1 MKAKTSFYIAI
12 VLGILGNSVSAQTTS
27 DTDREIA
34 QVESGL
40 MPVTRFE
47 GESLW
52 TLASRMKHYNV
63 PGVSIAV
70 IKNSKIIWSKTYGL
84 ADVESK
90 IPVNSRTLFQAAS
103 MSKPVSVYAALSIVE
118 KRKLDP
124 DADMNTYLTSWK
136 IPENQFTKDKKVS
149 LKNIVSH
156 TAGFTVSGFP
166 GYEPGKSVP
175 TLIQV
180 LNGRNPANTSP
191 VIVDQVPG
199 KSFRYAGGGYCV
211 MQQMLI
217 DIEKKD
223 FPTIM
228 KENVLQPLNMKNSTF
243 VQPLPESHVK
253 WAATAYNMEGKRV
266 QGRYHTYPEM
276 AAAGLWTTA
285 EDLAGFVIDIQNTL
299 GNKSTNIVSQKT
311 AEEFT
316 SPFFDKF
323 EGLGIFLENR
333 KGETYFTHGGW
344 NEGFSSKFIASK
356 TSGDGVVVLT
366 NTNKPDFIEE
376 LVRSV
381 AAVYQ
386 WPGYTNPVN
395 KILPL
400 KEEDFRHSI
409 GRYRFN
415 NYGLYRVYRE
425 KGKLMMSINDIENPV
440 ELIKVG
446 ENAYTTRNWDYR
458 SEFVKNPET
467 GKMELVQ
474 ILQDKTIYSRNPQLG
489 KDENTP
495 LELIL
500 EGNFDK
506 GLEAF
511 RKARTENSDHYFL
524 SEDFLNNVGYS
535 QLREKKYTKAIDIF
549 RTINAL
555 YPENKTVYESLGEA
569 YLKAGKKENAKQ
581 VYCKALEINPE
592 NENAAKALKTL

>member
-1 MKAKTSFYIAI
+1 MKAKTPFYIAI
-12 VLGILGNSVSAQTTS
+12 VMGILGNPLSAQNKS
-27 DTDREIA
+27 ETDREIA
-34 QVESGL
+34 KVESGL

-47 GESLW
+47 GEKLW
-52 TLASRMKHYNV
+52 TLVSRMKHYNV

-70 IKNSKIIWSKTYGL
+70 IKNSKVIWSKTYGL
-84 ADVESK
+84 ADVESN

-103 MSKPVSVYAALSIVE
+103 MSKPVSVYAALSILK

-124 DADMNTYLTSWK
+124 DADVNTYLTSWK
-136 IPENQFTKDKKVS
+136 IPDNQFTKDKKVS
-149 LKNIVSH
+149 LKNIASH

-166 GYEPGKSVP
+166 GYEPGKPVP

-180 LNGRNPANTSP
+180 LNGQNPANTSA
-191 VIVDQVPG
+191 VVVDQVPG

-228 KENVLQPLNMKNSTF
+228 KENVLQPLDMKNSTF
-243 VQPLPESHVK
+243 VQPLPESQVQ
-253 WAATAYNMEGKRV
+253 WAATAYNMDGKRV

-344 NEGFSSKFIASK
+344 NEGFSSRFIAGK
-356 TSGDGVVVLT
+356 TSGDGVVILT

-381 AAVYQ
+381 AAVYH

-400 KEEDFRHSI
+400 KEEDFRHSV

-458 SEFVKNPET
+458 SEFVKNIET
-467 GKMELVQ
+467 GKPELVQ
-474 ILQDKTIYSRNPQLG
+474 VLQDKTIHSRNPQLG

-506 GLEAF
+506 GLAAF
-511 RKARTENSDHYFL
+511 RKAKTENSDHYFL
-524 SEDFLNNVGYS
+524 SEDFLNNVAYS
-535 QLREKKYTKAIDIF
+535 QLREKKYTKGIDVF

-581 VYCKALEINPE
+581 AYRKALEINPE

>member
-1 MKAKTSFYIAI
+1 
-12 VLGILGNSVSAQTTS
+12 
-27 DTDREIA
+27 
-34 QVESGL
+34 
-40 MPVTRFE
+40 
-47 GESLW
+47 
-52 TLASRMKHYNV
+52 
-63 PGVSIAV
+63 
-70 IKNSKIIWSKTYGL
+70 
-84 ADVESK
+84 
-90 IPVNSRTLFQAAS
+90 
-103 MSKPVSVYAALSIVE
+103 
-118 KRKLDP
+118 
-124 DADMNTYLTSWK
+124 MNTYLTSWK
-136 IPENQFTKDKKVS
+136 IPDNQFTKDKKVS
-149 LKNIVSH
+149 LKNIASH

-166 GYEPGKSVP
+166 GYEPGKPVP

-180 LNGRNPANTSP
+180 LNGQNPANTSA
-191 VIVDQVPG
+191 VVVDQVPG

-228 KENVLQPLNMKNSTF
+228 KENVLQPLDMKNSTF
-243 VQPLPESHVK
+243 VQPLPESQVQ

-316 SPFFDKF
+316 NPFFDKF

-344 NEGFSSKFIASK
+344 NEGFSSRFIAGK
-356 TSGDGVVVLT
+356 TSGDGVVILT

-381 AAVYQ
+381 AAVYH

-400 KEEDFRHSI
+400 KEEDFRHSV

-467 GKMELVQ
+467 GKPELVQ
-474 ILQDKTIYSRNPQLG
+474 VLQDKTIHSRNAQLG

-506 GLEAF
+506 GLAAF
-511 RKARTENSDHYFL
+511 RKAKTENSDHYFL
-524 SEDFLNNVGYS
+524 SEDFLNNVAYS
-535 QLREKKYTKAIDIF
+535 QLREKKNIQ
-549 RTINAL
+549 RAL
-555 YPENKTVYESLGEA
+555 MFSEPLMHYI
-569 YLKAGKKENAKQ
+569 LKIKPCMKVWEKP
-581 VYCKALEINPE
+581 I
-592 NENAAKALKTL
+592 